1 MQLHFQHRW
10 WKLKLSFS
18 LHYSP
23 WSNMVDGWLS
33 PFVASTLVIHHWLC
47 GPPYC
52 ILVLHRPILLKQTVN
67 FYLFKKKKLS
77 TFYCHGRPS
86 KNYSLQDT
94 RHCFPAS
101 KRVSYKKKILCC
113 VKNLTNIVPSSFK
126 KTLVPSR
133 KIIFILVASNFIFLS
148 VLINVIISHINPNLI

>member
-1 MQLHFQHRW
+1 MKTKIVLFFAFALI
-10 WKLKLSFS
+10 K
-18 LHYSP
+18 Y
-23 WSNMVDGWLS
+23 MVDGWLS

-67 FYLFKKKKLS
+67 FYLFKKRNCQLFIAMVDRQKIIRYKTLDIV
-77 TFYCHGRPS
+77 F
-86 KNYSLQDT
+86 LQVNECPT
-94 RHCFPAS
+94 
-101 KRVSYKKKILCC
+101 KKILCC